1 MKKRVNFAQPMF
13 IMLLVITIFAI
24 ATVFKATTAV
34 LMPVTMAVLF
44 SCVFEPPII
53 FLNRKFH
60 LPWGLGILLVFIIV
74 GIAIA
79 VLIVLLTSS
88 ISAIV
93 KAMPKYEQRFT
104 IIYKT
109 LADWLKIEYNPNLSV
124 FANLWQ
130 QIAVRDQIQNFA
142 LTFSNSV
149 ISFFKV
155 LGLISL
161 FAIFFLL
168 EMRDLREKI
177 EYAFGHTDKGR
188 VTVMITDI
196 IEQVTRYLSVKFVLS
211 AATGA
216 IVFIGLSLVGLDFP
230 IVWAFL
236 AFILNFIPTFGS
248 IISVLATSLFG
259 VIEFFPHPG
268 PISIVFILMSFTNFT
283 IGNILE
289 PRIMGRNLG
298 LSPFVIIVALTFWGW
313 LWGFAGL
320 IIGVPMM
327 VILKIICENVD
338 FLEPA
343 ARLLGSYKP
352 SKEPVQEPQSTT
364 KDTAEDTTKDN
375 TQTNEQPTTTISTK

>member
-1 MKKRVNFAQPMF
+1 MF
-13 IMLLVITIFAI
+13 IMLLIITIFSI
-24 ATVFKATTAV
+24 ATVFKATAAV

-44 SCVFEPPII
+44 SCVFEPIII
-53 FLNRKFH
+53 FLNRRFH
-60 LPWGLGILLVFIIV
+60 IPWGLGILLIFVIV
-74 GIAIA
+74 AIAIA
-79 VLIVLLTSS
+79 VLVALLTSS

-93 KAMPKYEQRFT
+93 SAMPKYEQRFT
-104 IIYKT
+104 TIYKT
-109 LADWLKIEYNPNLSV
+109 VADWLKLEYNPDLSV

-177 EYAFGHTDKGR
+177 EFAFGHTGKGR

-196 IEQVTRYLSVKFVLS
+196 IEQVTRYLSVKFILS
-211 AATGA
+211 SATGI

-230 IVWAFL
+230 VVWAFL

-268 PISIVFILMSFTNFT
+268 PISIVFILMSCTNFT

-320 IIGVPMM
+320 VIGVPMM
-327 VILKIICENVD
+327 VILKIVCENID
-338 FLEPA
+338 FLEPV
-343 ARLLGSYKP
+343 ARLLGSYK
-352 SKEPVQEPQSTT
+352 SHKEDVQTPI
-364 KDTAEDTTKDN
+364 
-375 TQTNEQPTTTISTK
+375 TTTEENTNKTDEISKKNSTDSIK

>member
-13 IMLLVITIFAI
+13 IMLLIITIFSI
-24 ATVFKATTAV
+24 ATVFKATAAV

-44 SCVFEPPII
+44 SCVFEPIII
-53 FLNRKFH
+53 FLNRRFH
-60 LPWGLGILLVFIIV
+60 IPWGLGILLIFVIV
-74 GIAIA
+74 AIAIA
-79 VLIVLLTSS
+79 VLVALLTSS

-93 KAMPKYEQRFT
+93 SAMPKYEQRFT
-104 IIYKT
+104 TIYKT
-109 LADWLKIEYNPNLSV
+109 VADWLKLEYNPDLSV

-177 EYAFGHTDKGR
+177 EFAFGHTGKGR

-196 IEQVTRYLSVKFVLS
+196 IEQVTRYLSVKFILS
-211 AATGA
+211 SATGI

-230 IVWAFL
+230 VVWAFL

-268 PISIVFILMSFTNFT
+268 PISIVFILMSCTNFT

-320 IIGVPMM
+320 VIGVPMM
-327 VILKIICENVD
+327 VILKIVCENID
-338 FLEPA
+338 FLEPV
-343 ARLLGSYKP
+343 ARLLGSYK
-352 SKEPVQEPQSTT
+352 SHKEDVQTPI
-364 KDTAEDTTKDN
+364 
-375 TQTNEQPTTTISTK
+375 TTTEENTNKTDEISKKNSTDSIK